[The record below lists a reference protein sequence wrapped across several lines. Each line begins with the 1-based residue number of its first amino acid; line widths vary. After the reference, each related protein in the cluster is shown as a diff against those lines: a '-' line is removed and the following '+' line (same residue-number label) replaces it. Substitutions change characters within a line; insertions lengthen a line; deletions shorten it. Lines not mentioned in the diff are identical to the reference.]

1 MADVELISAGDVP
14 FVLGLH
20 ELGRGTWAY
29 LQPDGLM
36 GLSNAGLVVGGGAS
50 LLVDTLFDL
59 RLTGDLLTAVAPLV
73 SDNPLHIAV
82 NTHSNGDHTFGNQLL
97 PDDAVVWASAETA
110 GFTTASSQPRAC
122 RIRDKVWDEPASTQ
136 AVGGIGMPFASRS
149 RR

>member
-1 MADVELISAGDVP
+1 MP

-59 RLTGDLLTAVAPLV
+59 RLTGDLLTAVREHAVTKIRAFP
-73 SDNPLHIAV
+73 SPTHIGL
-82 NTHSNGDHTFGNQLL
+82 NLN
-97 PDDAVVWASAETA
+97 
-110 GFTTASSQPRAC
+110 
-122 RIRDKVWDEPASTQ
+122 
-136 AVGGIGMPFASRS
+136 ASRGA
-149 RR
+149 RRDISLGRRRWIVIAGASKSGRT